1 MNDLNKN
8 LDARREQSVRPR
20 LLGERAARQDLGIGR
35 TKLFELIRTK
45 QLDVIKIGRRTLI
58 VSDSIDRLIERERAR
73 YDVLCGPN

>member
-1 MNDLNKN
+1 MNDHNKN

-20 LLGERAARQDLGIGR
+20 LLGERAARQDLRIGR